1 MPSLQYTL
9 TPSQLPWR
17 GVAREIL
24 VAAAPQFRRR
34 DPRISGNLKTRSEVT
49 PSSYLVG
56 VGPGQAVKQ
65 TLTTKASSCFA
76 LTANL
81 ILKTFDA
88 TACSFE
94 LTGKTAPPARI
105 ACLYRVRLR
114 CQRCRWS
121 RQAGRIGR
129 EESDRRERRL

>member
-65 TLTTKASSCFA
+65 TLTTKA
-76 LTANL
+76 
-81 ILKTFDA
+81 IL
-88 TACSFE
+88 
-94 LTGKTAPPARI
+94 L
-105 ACLYRVRLR
+105 L
-114 CQRCRWS
+114 
-121 RQAGRIGR
+121 
-129 EESDRRERRL
+129 